1 MASFSLVPLGKRC
14 IPRRIPTFPQLHQ
27 QCHPLKYHAFSMGST
42 PPPLKNPSFVS
53 LQHHN
58 NDEVLDVF
66 GVPANVRGSAYIISS
81 RSASLKHGQRMR
93 LWPMTHISN
102 SGRTRL
108 KAAGSQAHRSSGSE
122 ISGHHLHRGDRQK
135 FSRGPG
141 VPWILKKVFCT
152 VFFRS
157 LHALPP
163 PTNFSPACTG
173 CQNKVAF
180 AIMDNQNLPNH
191 FFPLR
196 GEFFPRPF
204 GKKTDSPL

>member
-1 MASFSLVPLGKRC
+1 MH
-14 IPRRIPTFPQLHQ
+14 FPWG
-27 QCHPLKYHAFSMGST
+27 P
-42 PPPLKNPSFVS
+42 PPPLKNHSFVS
-53 LQHHN
+53 LPNHK

-93 LWPMTHISN
+93 LLPMTHIPH

-141 VPWILKKVFCT
+141 VPWIFKKVCCT
-152 VFFRS
+152 LFVRS
-157 LHALPP
+157 LHALPL

-173 CQNKVAF
+173 CQKKVVF
-180 AIMDNQNLPNH
+180 AIMDNQNLPNR
-191 FFPLR
+191 FSPLH

-204 GKKTDSPL
+204 GKEVCFPLKSYFFTTPSKIPPLEIPCIFHGVHPPP

>member
-1 MASFSLVPLGKRC
+1 MH
-14 IPRRIPTFPQLHQ
+14 FPWG
-27 QCHPLKYHAFSMGST
+27 P
-42 PPPLKNPSFVS
+42 PPPLKNHPFVS

-93 LWPMTHISN
+93 LLPMTQIPN

-141 VPWILKKVFCT
+141 VPCSNKKGFCS
-152 VFFRS
+152 VFFRP
-157 LHALPP
+157 LHALPL

-173 CQNKVAF
+173 CQKKVVF
-180 AIMDNQNLPNH
+180 AIMDNQNLPNR
-191 FFPLR
+191 FFPLH
-196 GEFFPRPF
+196 GELFPRPF
-204 GKKTDSPL
+204 GRKMYFPPESYIFTTPSKMPPLGIPRIFHGVHPPPQKATHL

>member
-1 MASFSLVPLGKRC
+1 MKF
-14 IPRRIPTFPQLHQ
+14 
-27 QCHPLKYHAFSMGST
+27 
-42 PPPLKNPSFVS
+42 
-53 LQHHN
+53 
-58 NDEVLDVF
+58 DDVF

-93 LWPMTHISN
+93 VLPTTHIPN

-135 FSRGPG
+135 FSRGHG
-141 VPWILKKVFCT
+141 VPCTNKKVFCIL
-152 VFFRS
+152 FFRP
-157 LHALPP
+157 LHALPL

-173 CQNKVAF
+173 CQKKVVF
-180 AIMDNQNLPNH
+180 AIMDNQNLPNP
-191 FFPLR
+191 FFPLH

-204 GKKTDSPL
+204 GKKIDFPL